1 MEAKEGIVEFVN
13 QVLRA
18 ELTAVHQYLLHGA
31 HCVKVGDFTTRH
43 MLEDMIQGSEEH
55 VDWLETQSRASKQVG
70 IGNYLAEQIKKDK
83 A

>member
-18 ELTAVHQYLLHGA
+18 ELTAVHQHLLHGA
-31 HCVKVGDFTTRH
+31 QCVKVGVFSTRH
-43 MLEDMIQGSEEH
+43 RLEDMIQDSEEH
-55 VDWLETQSRASKQVG
+55 VDWFETQLRAIKLVG
-70 IGNYLAEQIKKDK
+70 IGNYLAEQIKKEK